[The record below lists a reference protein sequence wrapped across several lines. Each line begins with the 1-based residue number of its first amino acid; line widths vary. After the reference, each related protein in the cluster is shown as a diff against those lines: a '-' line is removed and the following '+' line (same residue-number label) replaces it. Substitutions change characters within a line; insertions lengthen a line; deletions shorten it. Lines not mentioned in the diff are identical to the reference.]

1 MRRDDVDWRG
11 YWPASPTPFASD
23 GSYDGDTHRA
33 LLDWYAAEGMHGVFI
48 NGTSGEW
55 FSQSP
60 DERRLV
66 AETAI
71 EAVAGRMTVLIGC
84 TALTAREAVELGR
97 HALAAGADG
106 IGSTPPPYSKTYP
119 DETVAYFRDLSDGV
133 DGPIMVYNW
142 PHGTYVDIGP
152 ELAERLV
159 DVPNVVGIKD
169 STPDFEQFAATTRA
183 VVDRARV
190 FGPFMSEVGLDLLLE
205 VGGDGFIGGGSLW
218 GAPDAE
224 YWEAVWR
231 GAVDGAREHA
241 RRTDELF
248 PKLWLPGGWGGHFGA
263 YQSQLKALM
272 KLLGQ
277 PGGTVRPPRL
287 PITDEASITA
297 MRKILIEAGLLSQ
310 TAAVGP

>member
-1 MRRDDVDWRG
+1 MSRDDVNWRG
-11 YWPASPTPFASD
+11 YWPACPTPFAAD
-23 GSYDGDTHRA
+23 GSYDAETHRA
-33 LLDWYAAEGMHGVFI
+33 LLDWYVGEGMHGVFI
-48 NGTSGEW
+48 NGTTGEW
-55 FSQSP
+55 FAQSP

-71 EAVAGRMTVLIGC
+71 DAVAGRVTVLIGC
-84 TALTAREAVELGR
+84 TALTAREAAELGR

-119 DETVAYFRDLSDGV
+119 DETVAYFNDISNGV

-142 PHGTYVDIGP
+142 PHGTSVDIGP
-152 ELAERLV
+152 ELAARLV

-169 STPDFEQFAATTRA
+169 STPDFAQFAATTRA

-190 FGPFMSEVGLDLLLE
+190 FGPFMSEAGLDLLLE

-231 GAVDGAREHA
+231 GDVDAAREHA
-241 RRTDELF
+241 LRTEELF
-248 PKLWLPGGWGGHFGA
+248 PKLWLPGGWGGHYGA

-272 KLLGQ
+272 ELLGQ

-287 PITDEASITA
+287 PITDVSSIAA
-297 MRKILIEAGLLSQ
+297 MREILVAAGLLHQS
-310 TAAVGP
+310 AAVGT